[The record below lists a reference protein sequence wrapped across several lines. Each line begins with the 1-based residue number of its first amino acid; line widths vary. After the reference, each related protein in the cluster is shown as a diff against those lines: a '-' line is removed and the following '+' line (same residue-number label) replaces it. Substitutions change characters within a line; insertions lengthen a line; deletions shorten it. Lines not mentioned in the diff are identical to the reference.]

1 MTHRCAHTRV
11 TAYRVNRCN
20 MSPAP
25 IIMDHHHQT
34 CCLCRWIRHSLIH
47 YWSCGDRTNRRRN
60 ICEGT
65 VISVQINRQGEP
77 SCVSMYEN
85 DENCRWKISPCIQG
99 SHSDPPPSSSQV
111 DGWYIYGIYK
121 FLWKTL
127 TQTRIP
133 NPNNP
138 KSNPWED
145 KSRQM
150 TPMKEKSRIQNFGFS
165 VWNLHAEIPN
175 FLKSFKFKSSTTY
188 RTCSMFIHDICEEV
202 DLGAT
207 NPSLF
212 L

>member
-34 CCLCRWIRHSLIH
+34 CCLCRWIRHSLVH

-99 SHSDPPPSSSQV
+99 SHSDPPPSSSQLNL

-127 TQTRIP
+127 TQTRIW
-133 NPNNP
+133 NP
-138 KSNPWED
+138 KSGISLRGQIPTNDTHERKISDSEFRILGLELACRNP
-145 KSRQM
+145 
-150 TPMKEKSRIQNFGFS
+150 
-165 VWNLHAEIPN
+165 
-175 FLKSFKFKSSTTY
+175 
-188 RTCSMFIHDICEEV
+188 
-202 DLGAT
+202 
-207 NPSLF
+207 
-212 L
+212 